1 MNRISIG
8 ELNQRSVEDLP
19 SGEALVVE
27 QAGKLVGVYVPVKVA
42 SENEGR
48 AAVERIGH
56 AVNEALAEGKRRSNN
71 ETERNAPPPRP
82 GNLHLLPKTEEE
94 ARARAEEM
102 VRSFDHIRRTY
113 RPTLGGVKLR
123 REDAYEDRERK
134 LGLR

>member
-8 ELNQRSVEDLP
+8 ELNQRAVEDLP
-19 SGEALVVE
+19 NGEALVVE
-27 QAGKLVGVYVPVKVA
+27 QAGKLVGVYVPVQLA
-42 SENEGR
+42 SENEGQ

-56 AVNEALAEGKRRSNN
+56 AVNNALTEGARLWNS
-71 ETERNAPPPRP
+71 ETELDAPPRP

-94 ARARAEEM
+94 ARTRAEEM

-113 RPTLGGVKLR
+113 RPTLGGVKFR
-123 REDAYEDRERK
+123 REDAYEDREGK